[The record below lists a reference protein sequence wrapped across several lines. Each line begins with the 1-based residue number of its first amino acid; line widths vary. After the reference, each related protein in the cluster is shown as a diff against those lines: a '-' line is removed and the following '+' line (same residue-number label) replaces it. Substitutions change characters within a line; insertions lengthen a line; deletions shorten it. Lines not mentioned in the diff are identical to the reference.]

1 MDIKNRSYEDK
12 KIEKKNDSSK
22 KELLEKIKTV
32 KIDKENGL
40 VFFGTCH
47 CSGNTVSKD

>member
-1 MDIKNRSYEDK
+1 MDIKNRNYEDK

-47 CSGNTVSKD
+47 CSGTTISID

>member
-1 MDIKNRSYEDK
+1 MDIKDKNYEDK

-22 KELLEKIKTV
+22 KELLEKIKTG
-32 KIDKENGL
+32 KIDKNKGL

-47 CSGNTVSKD
+47 CSGTTGSRY